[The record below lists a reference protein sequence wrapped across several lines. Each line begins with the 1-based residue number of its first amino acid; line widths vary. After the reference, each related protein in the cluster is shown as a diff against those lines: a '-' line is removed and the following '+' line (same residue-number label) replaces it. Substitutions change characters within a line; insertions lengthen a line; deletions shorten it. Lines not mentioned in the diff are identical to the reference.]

1 MLACSASG
9 VSNIKDIASYTVNQF
24 TTSYV
29 RDYSILRWALIGY
42 PCTDHCLFEEPP
54 HHICSTPSRRT
65 SHHML
70 HPITC
75 STHHV
80 AHPITS
86 PTPSRRPPHH
96 VFHHVVHP
104 ITCSTPS
111 HAPPHHMLHPITCS
125 TPSHAPPYHMVH
137 SITCPTPS
145 HGPDNYIYNIRYM
158 LGELDQE
165 FRNMYLRLHNAE
177 LELLIT

>member
-1 MLACSASG
+1 MLECSASG

-29 RDYSILRWALIGY
+29 QDCSILRWALIGY
-42 PCTDHCLFEEPP
+42 PCTDLLQ
-54 HHICSTPSRRT
+54 STVYLRT
-65 SHHML
+65 TLSHMF
-70 HPITC
+70 
-75 STHHV
+75 
-80 AHPITS
+80 HPITS
-86 PTPSRRPPHH
+86 
-96 VFHHVVHP
+96 
-104 ITCSTPS
+104 STPC
-111 HAPPHHMLHPITCS
+111 HHMLHPITCS

-145 HGPDNYIYNIRYM
+145 HGPDNYIYNIM

-177 LELLIT
+177 LELLIGHSMCQSQVFHNQQDLNCISHVRMECGLQLLLS